1 MLLRSSLESSFGSTL
16 DICRIVIPT
25 QMTRNPMI
33 SVIMDETGA
42 ESPLKSTIVVRI
54 EKNVTAGSRSA
65 QASQVGGKDQQ
76 MT

>member
-1 MLLRSSLESSFGSTL
+1 
-16 DICRIVIPT
+16 
-25 QMTRNPMI
+25 MTRNPMI

-65 QASQVGGKDQQ
+65 QTSQVGGKDQQ